1 MILYS
6 SEQSKIAEQL
16 LRLLADVKAETR
28 FYWANALKRDS
39 ASRYRAALRTSG
51 LSKSAEPFLRLLA
64 DGRTGTRF

>member
-28 FYWANALKRDS
+28 FYWANALG
-39 ASRYRAALRTSG
+39 TS
-51 LSKSAEPFLRLLA
+51 FI
-64 DGRTGTRF
+64 GREK